1 MLRRHPA
8 PRAADDAAGRPTSTI
23 LFALLA
29 AVVLATP
36 TGVAAE
42 LRAGPSLD
50 QAQSTTPQFASLRD
64 GEARHATLERL
75 VRLDLDDVPL
85 TDALDE
91 AAARGGV
98 RIAYA
103 TDVVPA
109 DARVTLRAERIA
121 FGDALMRLLAG
132 TDLDLLL
139 LSSESFVVVRRDEP
153 AAPDANVQVQTGMV
167 RGLVTDSE
175 TQQPLASVQVLVE
188 GTGRGGFTNRDGRYF
203 VTQVPAGSHRVT
215 ASSIGHRTSTIDVDI
230 ASGDTVTVDFVLDIA
245 PTTLSELVVTVTGEQ
260 RRVELGH
267 VVGQIDADSVVREAP
282 INSLTDLISGRSAGV
297 QVLHQSGLTG
307 STPRIRIRGV
317 NSTAMSNDPILVV
330 DGVRV
335 DNSTG
340 PSIGTGLAL
349 RGGRLNDLN
358 PEEIESIEIAKGP
371 SAATLYG
378 TDAANGV
385 IVVTT
390 KRGRAG
396 PAVWRMWTDHAWANS
411 AVDAFPENWI
421 GWGQTA
427 TDPTPRRCTL
437 FDVASNVCTTVDSVG
452 SFNPL
457 NESETSPFTTGH
469 RQAYGVQVSGG
480 SDQLTYLFSGE
491 LSDEDGY
498 VRMPPAEAERFES
511 IHGPSTLT
519 SEFLRPNT
527 ERGVSL
533 RANVTTTIDDR
544 ASVSARAS
552 YVRNNSLFVADGP
565 SSVIAGAVRGP
576 GYRDDE
582 NGYGGGAHTP
592 AVRLATTREEKVD
605 RFVTSLSGQ
614 WAPLSW
620 LDARATFGLDHASSD
635 REGLSRTGVG
645 EVDSGIYDQVLL
657 RATTYSGDLGLT
669 GTAPLTSR
677 LMSATSVGVQYN
689 RRDETQLFARAL
701 GLAPGASGPAG
712 ATSTSVVSVDD
723 EAYVLGG
730 YVQQQLSLN
739 GRLFLIGAIRG
750 DGGSAFGEDVSLAAY
765 PKASLSWMLSEE
777 PFMPRWNSLTS
788 LRLRAA
794 WGASGVQPR
803 RADVIPSFAYTTGI
817 VDGSV
822 VPSAQLDLIG
832 NPDLEPERQRELE
845 FGLDVELFGSRVN
858 LEGTYY
864 NRVSKD
870 ALIRVQ
876 VLPSHG
882 GFSRL
887 ENLGSVR
894 NRGVEG
900 ALRVELVD
908 TRSLRWNV
916 SLLASRNRNRLLE
929 LAPGMTELA
938 AASRHRHAPDFPL
951 WGLWE
956 REFTYDDADAN
967 GLITADEITVSD
979 TAVFKGSSVP
989 TRDVTLAS
997 TLTLFDG
1004 RLRFGAQ
1011 LDHRGGHVRLDNDEV
1026 SRCSALVRACR
1037 GLNDPSASL
1046 DEQARAV
1053 ATTLGA
1059 QAVVP
1064 IHDASFVRLR
1074 EVSVSYIADDLV
1086 SPILRGRQF
1095 RVTLGARN
1103 LALWTDFPGADP
1115 EGSTPLFAQG
1125 DPISVD
1131 AFANNGAFPQAR
1143 SWTLRVDVG
1152 N

>member
-1 MLRRHPA
+1 MSRRYPVPRPVPLPTSRTGLAVLSALAVAIPSLLAGAEGRADPA
-8 PRAADDAAGRPTSTI
+8 SRSHDQVRPTTS
-23 LFALLA
+23 
-29 AVVLATP
+29 
-36 TGVAAE
+36 
-42 LRAGPSLD
+42 
-50 QAQSTTPQFASLRD
+50 QMASLRD
-64 GEARHATLERL
+64 GEARHVMLERM
-75 VRLDLDDVPL
+75 VRLELEDVPL
-85 TDALDE
+85 AHALDE
-91 AAARGGV
+91 AAARGGI

-103 TDVVPA
+103 TDVVSG
-109 DARVTLRAERIA
+109 DARATLRADRIA
-121 FGDALMRLLAG
+121 LGDALARLLEG
-132 TDLDLLL
+132 TDLDLLM
-139 LSSESFVVVRRDEP
+139 LSPGSFVVVRRNGP
-153 AAPDANVQVQTGMV
+153 AADGKARIEVGMVRGTVTDAETQRPLANVQVT
-167 RGLVTDSE
+167 
-175 TQQPLASVQVLVE
+175 VE
-188 GTGRGGFTNRDGRYF
+188 GTGRGGFTNRDGRY
-203 VTQVPAGSHRVT
+203 VVARIPDGTHRII
-215 ASSIGHRTSTIDVDI
+215 ASSIGHRTSAVEVDI
-230 ASGDTVTVDFVLDIA
+230 ASGDTVTVDFVLESV
-245 PTTLSELVVTVTGEQ
+245 PTALDELVVTVTGEQ

-267 VVGQIDADSVVREAP
+267 VVGRINADSVVREAP

-297 QVLHQSGLTG
+297 QVLHQSGLAG
-307 STPRIRIRGV
+307 STPRIRIRGL
-317 NSTAMSNDPILVV
+317 NSPAMSNDPIVVV

-340 PSIGTGLAL
+340 PSTGTGLAL

-396 PAVWRMWTDHAWANS
+396 PAVWRMWTDHAWATKG
-411 AVDAFPENWI
+411 VDAFPENWI
-421 GWGQTA
+421 GWGRTA
-427 TDPTPRRCTL
+427 TDPSARRCTL
-437 FDVASNVCTTVDSVG
+437 PDVASGVCTAIDSVG

-457 NESETSPFTTGH
+457 NEPETSPFTTGH

-491 LSDEDGY
+491 LSDENGY
-498 VRMPPAEAERFES
+498 VRMPPAEAQRFEA
-511 IHGPSTLT
+511 IHGPGTLT
-519 SEFLRPNT
+519 SDHLRPNT

-533 RANVTTTIDDR
+533 RANMTTTIDER
-544 ASVSARAS
+544 TSLSARAS

-576 GYRDDE
+576 GHRDE
-582 NGYGGGAHTP
+582 QNGYGGSFQAP
-592 AVRLATTREEKVD
+592 AIQLATTREEKVD

-620 LDARATFGLDHASSD
+620 LDARAILGLDHVSSD
-635 REGLSRTGVG
+635 REGLSRTGEG
-645 EVDSGIYDQVLL
+645 EITNGAYDQVLL
-657 RATTYSGDLGLT
+657 RATTYSGDLSAT
-669 GTAPLTSR
+669 GTAALTSR
-677 LMSATSVGVQYN
+677 LRSATSMGVQYN
-689 RRDETQLFARAL
+689 RRDETQLFANAR
-701 GLAPGASGPAG
+701 GLPPGASGPAG
-712 ATSTSVVSVDD
+712 ATTTSIFSAND
-723 EAYVLGG
+723 EAYVLGA
-730 YVQQQLSLN
+730 YVQEQLSLN
-739 GRLFLIGAIRG
+739 ERLFLIGAIRG

-777 PFMPRWNSLTS
+777 PFMPRWDGLTS

-794 WGASGVQPR
+794 WGVSGVQPR
-803 RADVIPSFAYTTGI
+803 RTDVIPSFHYTTGV

-822 VPSAQLDLIG
+822 VPAGQLDLIG
-832 NPDLEPERQRELE
+832 NPDLEPERQREVEL
-845 FGLDVELFGSRVN
+845 GLDVELFRGRVEF
-858 LEGTYY
+858 EGTYY
-864 NRVSKD
+864 NRVSED
-870 ALIRVQ
+870 ALIRVP
-876 VLPSHG
+876 VIPSHG
-882 GFSRL
+882 SFSRL

-900 ALRVELVD
+900 ALSLDVVD
-908 TRSLRWNV
+908 TRALRWNV
-916 SLLASRNRNRLLE
+916 NLLASRNRNRLLE

-938 AASRHRHAPDFPL
+938 AASRHRHAPGFPL

-967 GLITADEITVSD
+967 GIITADEIQVTD

-1026 SRCSALVRACR
+1026 TRCSSFVRACR

-1074 EVSVSYIADDLV
+1074 ELSVTYIADDLASRV
-1086 SPILRGRQF
+1086 LQGRQL

-1115 EGSTPLFAQG
+1115 EGSTPLFPQG
-1125 DPISVD
+1125 DPISND

-1143 SWTLRVDVG
+1143 SLTLRVDIG